1 MIALT
6 NSSLSSFFLL
16 LQRKLLNGVRYS
28 ILVLIFMSFSMGWAI
43 EHRGVAELPF
53 NYGANLSWGTLGNT
67 SLKQGQWFPQSK
79 VSLRYH
85 WIESLGENLLYGE
98 LVEAKAIYLR
108 LLGETYLSPT
118 HGGFLLGLG
127 LSPFPVNPNLELRF
141 VYFSYLYFNS
151 NVEML
156 LVDSTNNKS
165 IADTW
170 NSNYI
175 FDKIWQSKA
184 SKIDFSQS
192 FNFELATH
200 YIYQKKLFIDLALY
214 FSLIDIQTK
223 SDSKSYD
230 YNRNIPVFSRDY
242 IIELHYHNLWK
253 LNKIWGFSHSAHW
266 YMTGLSKSKNGSE
279 LKKSLSYGLLL
290 AGLQYA
296 SSNDKHFFNLH
307 LGMWA
312 RTQKNTYNG
321 DFIQQSLVQLEY
333 QRRFDLSSSL
343 RKEN

>member
-141 VYFSYLYFNS
+141 VYSSYLYFNS

-175 FDKIWQSKA
+175 FD
-184 SKIDFSQS
+184 
-192 FNFELATH
+192 
-200 YIYQKKLFIDLALY
+200 
-214 FSLIDIQTK
+214 
-223 SDSKSYD
+223 
-230 YNRNIPVFSRDY
+230 
-242 IIELHYHNLWK
+242 
-253 LNKIWGFSHSAHW
+253 
-266 YMTGLSKSKNGSE
+266 
-279 LKKSLSYGLLL
+279 
-290 AGLQYA
+290 
-296 SSNDKHFFNLH
+296 
-307 LGMWA
+307 
-312 RTQKNTYNG
+312 
-321 DFIQQSLVQLEY
+321 
-333 QRRFDLSSSL
+333 
-343 RKEN
+343 